1 MENENIMENAE
12 LLLLDKHG
20 IYIPK
25 IFAEAYPQYL
35 STDQQRDLNSP
46 DNCHYWETWEDV
58 LNTVRI
64 TVGGKIHSLH
74 HDGDLWAIPVAELD
88 NLENVQL
95 LIQDRYGSYIP
106 KTFAERYPLQLTPTQ
121 RKVLDNPY
129 DTRYWETWE
138 RVLDTVTIEID
149 GKPHTL
155 HQDGDLWAI
164 PAKID

>member
-35 STDQQRDLNSP
+35 SKDQQRDLSNP
-46 DNCHYWETWEDV
+46 DNSHYWETWE
-58 LNTVRI
+58 
-64 TVGGKIHSLH
+64 
-74 HDGDLWAIPVAELD
+74 W
-88 NLENVQL
+88 
-95 LIQDRYGSYIP
+95 
-106 KTFAERYPLQLTPTQ
+106 
-121 RKVLDNPY
+121 
-129 DTRYWETWE
+129 
-138 RVLDTVTIEID
+138 VLDTVTIVID